1 MLNLIKFEFFRR
13 RKMLVTTLMVFA
25 FLEFGIWLGITLGGG
40 WNVMAI
46 LFFVLITVGGLVFP
60 FVDAVVNYY
69 TDFKSRNGYMLYLT
83 PNSGYKILGSKMIF
97 AIAEILVMGALV
109 IGVLSLN
116 YMLIEQKAPEAVA
129 MISQQFSEPMKTLLN
144 VDKLTFWNMSPFLLM
159 MFIQYVGEVTL
170 ALFSITIAKT
180 LLSNKDFNWLLALV
194 FYFATYMA
202 VQTVSLGLIAAFGFA
217 KDMIAMTAAQSNE
230 LPQIKKYIMVAM
242 GTYIVFM
249 AAAFPISGRLIT
261 KRTDL

>member
-1 MLNLIKFEFFRR
+1 MLNLIKYEFFRR
-13 RKMLVTTLMVFA
+13 RKMLITSLMIFA

-40 WNVMAI
+40 WNVMAV
-46 LFFVLITVGGLVFP
+46 LFFIILVVGGSLFP

-97 AIAEILVMGALV
+97 VMGEILLMGALV
-109 IGVLSLN
+109 IGAICLN
-116 YMLIEQKAPEAVA
+116 YTLLEQKAPEAVA
-129 MISQQFSEPMKTLLN
+129 MVSQQLNEPIRLLLN
-144 VDKLTFWNMSPFLLM
+144 TDKLTFWNMSPFLLAT
-159 MFIQYVGEVTL
+159 FIQYVGEVSL

-180 LLSNKDFNWLLALV
+180 LLSSKDFNWLLALV
-194 FYFATYMA
+194 FYFVIYMA

-217 KDMIAMTAAQSNE
+217 KDMIAMTAEQSNE

-242 GTYIVFM
+242 STYIAVI
-249 AAAFPISGRLIT
+249 AAAFLISGRLIT

>member
-1 MLNLIKFEFFRR
+1 
-13 RKMLVTTLMVFA
+13 
-25 FLEFGIWLGITLGGG
+25 
-40 WNVMAI
+40 MAV
-46 LFFVLITVGGLVFP
+46 LFFVLLTVGGLAFP

-97 AIAEILVMGALV
+97 VIAEILMMGALV
-109 IGVLSLN
+109 IGAISLN
-116 YMLIEQKAPEAVA
+116 YSLLEHKAPETVA
-129 MISQQFSEPMKTLLN
+129 MISQQFSEPMKMLLN
-144 VDKLTFWNMSPFLLM
+144 ADKLTFWNMSPFLLAY
-159 MFIQYVGEVTL
+159 FIQYLGEVTL

-180 LLSNKDFNWLLALV
+180 LLSSKDFNWLLALV
-194 FYFATYMA
+194 FYFAIYMA

-217 KDMIAMTAAQSNE
+217 KDMIAMTAEQSND
-230 LPQIKKYIMVAM
+230 LPQIKKYLMVAM
-242 GTYIVFM
+242 GTYIAFT

>member
-1 MLNLIKFEFFRR
+1 MLNLMKYEFFRR
-13 RKMLVTTLMVFA
+13 RKMLVTMLMIFA
-25 FLEFGIWLGITLGGG
+25 FLEFGVWLGITLGGG
-40 WNVMAI
+40 WNVMAV
-46 LFFVLITVGGLVFP
+46 LFFVLLTVGGLAFP

-97 AIAEILVMGALV
+97 VIAEILMMGALV
-109 IGVLSLN
+109 IGAISLN
-116 YMLIEQKAPEAVA
+116 YSLLEHKAPETVA
-129 MISQQFSEPMKTLLN
+129 MISQQFSEPMKMLLN
-144 VDKLTFWNMSPFLLM
+144 ADKLTFWNMSPFLLAY
-159 MFIQYVGEVTL
+159 FIQYLGEVTL

-180 LLSNKDFNWLLALV
+180 LLSSKDFNWLLALV
-194 FYFATYMA
+194 FYFAIYMA

-217 KDMIAMTAAQSNE
+217 KDMIAMTAEQSND
-230 LPQIKKYIMVAM
+230 LPQIKKYLMVAM
-242 GTYIVFM
+242 GTYIAFT